1 MENEKINFDK
11 LAIAII
17 NEFESEREDSGRKEL
32 VSGLRFLL
40 NKYQS
45 ESEIQIISE
54 TLISLTGW
62 SLETLLE
69 KAEEISDEELED
81 W

>member
-32 VSGLRFLL
+32 VGGLRFLL

-62 SLETLLE
+62 SLESLLE